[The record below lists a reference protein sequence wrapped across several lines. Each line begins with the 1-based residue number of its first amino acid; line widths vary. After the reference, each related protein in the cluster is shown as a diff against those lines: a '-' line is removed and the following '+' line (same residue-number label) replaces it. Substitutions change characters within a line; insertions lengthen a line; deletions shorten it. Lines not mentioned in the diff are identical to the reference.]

1 MDKSGT
7 NEKNKD
13 KVLRKRFLGFLDKYG
28 FYIVLLICLSIIGAT
43 AFLTMD
49 RRPDQSLAGQEEN
62 GTDISMNDQLNNNI
76 DITIADND
84 ESETDIEEAD
94 ISPSDDGQSPT
105 AQENNPTAVE
115 QPDTAEPA
123 EDTILEEEAATVSSV
138 SKGLPASMEMPVTGD
153 IIRPYSMEELVYSQ
167 TLKEWTVHSG
177 VDISGDVGAEVR
189 AAMAGIVEGI
199 EEDPLRGIVITLD
212 HGEGLKTVYM
222 GLSTKDMVQA
232 GQNIEQGQV
241 ISGIGRTAAFEITDD
256 PHLHFEIVLNGE
268 YQDPMRYLN
277 K

>member
-84 ESETDIEEAD
+84 ESETDSEEAD